1 MQDYSR
7 QRQPKEGTDHETF
20 RSPIR
25 SISAADSPDFR
36 SVRRRKTPAR
46 NLSRHADFQ
55 AGAPR
60 RLPASEDE
68 RPEGQSRP
76 HPRPRRIARR
86 PVYNGSAC
94 SGGKFFPRR
103 SRRTRY
109 LAQTERRACSE
120 VCELLEPASRE
131 SPSVSA
137 PLAGAG
143 AHRGDLA
150 LHGEPADREIRARL
164 RRSRHDARPLVLDGT
179 DLSELAERRRQEA
192 LCRPQHASVRPDSEP
207 PARPLPRPLLRGGN
221 RADGGEVPRVRSG
234 IRIRRSAET
243 PEVAAEQLDRRSE
256 RSSAAFRKVFQ

>member
-76 HPRPRRIARR
+76 HPRPRRIAHR

-120 VCELLEPASRE
+120 VCELLEPAFPRISQRISSAGWGWSASRRPG
-131 SPSVSA
+131 SS
-137 PLAGAG
+137 
-143 AHRGDLA
+143 RGT
-150 LHGEPADREIRARL
+150 
-164 RRSRHDARPLVLDGT
+164 RRS
-179 DLSELAERRRQEA
+179 
-192 LCRPQHASVRPDSEP
+192 
-207 PARPLPRPLLRGGN
+207 GN
-221 RADGGEVPRVRSG
+221 SCT
-234 IRIRRSAET
+234 IT
-243 PEVAAEQLDRRSE
+243 PFTA
-256 RSSAAFRKVFQ
+256 